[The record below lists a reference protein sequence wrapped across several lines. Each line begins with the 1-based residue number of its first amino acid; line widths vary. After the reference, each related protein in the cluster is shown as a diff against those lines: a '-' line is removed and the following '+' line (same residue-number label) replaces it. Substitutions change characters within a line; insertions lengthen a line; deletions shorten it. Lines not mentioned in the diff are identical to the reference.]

1 MQLDLSTAINVV
13 GFAAF
18 ILGGILY
25 ARSKVPTQTIQ
36 NYKLLTE
43 SQEKRIKALED
54 QSKADQKNHIDN
66 VKALADLQGQI
77 KVYKELPLQE
87 MAAAMQKISAVNEV
101 IAESNKKILER
112 LDSSAHLL
120 ADEKS
125 QTSKEVTTTV
135 STVTK

>member
-18 ILGGILY
+18 IVGGLLY
-25 ARSKVPTQTIQ
+25 ARSKVPTQTIV

-54 QSKADQKNHIDN
+54 QSKADQKNHLDN

-87 MAAAMQKISAVNEV
+87 MASAMQKISAVNEV

-125 QTSKEVTTTV
+125 HTPSKVTTTV
-135 STVTK
+135 ETK